1 MDSIWNLEFQLFV
14 LIAVGFLTRR
24 IGMIGNTG
32 EKSLTDLV
40 LYVVLPCNIFVSFL
54 NQNAL
59 ENAGDM
65 AAMVLVSVGIQTASL
80 VYGKLAFPK
89 ENEDRRRNLAYGMI
103 CSNTGFLG
111 SPIAEGVFGA
121 PGLMLVSLYLIPQRI
136 MMWSEGLA
144 IYSGVSD
151 KKSTIK
157 KVVTHPCVIAC
168 VLG

>member
-1 MDSIWNLEFQLFV
+1 
-14 LIAVGFLTRR
+14 
-24 IGMIGNTG
+24 
-32 EKSLTDLV
+32 
-40 LYVVLPCNIFVSFL
+40 
-54 NQNAL
+54 
-59 ENAGDM
+59 
-65 AAMVLVSVGIQTASL
+65 
-80 VYGKLAFPK
+80 
-89 ENEDRRRNLAYGMI
+89 MI
-103 CSNTGFLG
+103 CSNAGFLG

-121 PGLMLVSLYLIPQRI
+121 PGLMLASLYLIPQRI